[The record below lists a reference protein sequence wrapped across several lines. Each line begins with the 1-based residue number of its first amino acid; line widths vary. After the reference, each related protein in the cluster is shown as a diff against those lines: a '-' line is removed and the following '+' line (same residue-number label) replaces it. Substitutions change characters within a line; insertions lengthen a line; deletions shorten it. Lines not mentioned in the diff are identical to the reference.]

1 MRFLL
6 VVFAAVF
13 ITTTACAK
21 HKMLER
27 EYVSQHC
34 TGRIEVTLSDRTRV
48 DCLTDEYAIEFDFA
62 SKWAQA
68 IGQSLH
74 YGRMTGR
81 TPAIYLILESKKEMR
96 FVDRVSPLCNA
107 HGIKLVLIENY

>member
-1 MRFLL
+1 MRYG
-6 VVFAAVF
+6 VFVLIAVF

-21 HKMLER
+21 HKMPER

-34 TGRIEVTLSDRTRV
+34 PGRIEVVLQDRTRV

-74 YGRMTGR
+74 YARITGRM
-81 TPAIYLILESKKEMR
+81 PAIYLILESSTEMR
-96 FVDRVSPLCNA
+96 FVNRVGPLCNA
-107 HGIKLVLIENY
+107 HGIELVLIENY